1 MIRILQCVNDMH
13 RAGLETMLMNYYR
26 NIDRTKIQFDFLTHR
41 SERSDYDAEIES
53 LGGKMYYAPRL
64 YPQNY
69 PTYFS
74 YMKLFF
80 AQHPEYKIMH
90 SHIDSMSY
98 LPLLAGKKA
107 GVPIRIA
114 HSHNTSIDKDFKF
127 ILKQLFRLQITNV
140 ANVYLAC
147 GSEAGEYLFRGKPFK
162 IIPNAV
168 EANKFYFNQTIR
180 DKKRK
185 ELNVTN
191 QFIVGH
197 VGRFS
202 YQKNHI
208 FLLEIF
214 LEILKKESTA
224 VLVLVGVGDR
234 EPVIRRQVQK
244 LGIIDKVRFL
254 GNRSDVS
261 ELYQA
266 MDVFVLPSLF
276 EGIPVVG
283 IEAQFADLPCFF
295 SDKVPSEVKFNRNS
309 CFIGLNE
316 SPEQWANKVLQSR
329 GIKRSRYNKDMK
341 NSYYDINNAHSILEN
356 MYFDLYNT
364 ISSQIKVV

>member
-1 MIRILQCVNDMH
+1 M
-13 RAGLETMLMNYYR
+13 
-26 NIDRTKIQFDFLTHR
+26 
-41 SERSDYDAEIES
+41 
-53 LGGKMYYAPRL
+53 
-64 YPQNY
+64 
-69 PTYFS
+69 
-74 YMKLFF
+74 
-80 AQHPEYKIMH
+80 
-90 SHIDSMSY
+90 
-98 LPLLAGKKA
+98 
-107 GVPIRIA
+107 
-114 HSHNTSIDKDFKF
+114 
-127 ILKQLFRLQITNV
+127 
-140 ANVYLAC
+140 
-147 GSEAGEYLFRGKPFK
+147 
-162 IIPNAV
+162 
-168 EANKFYFNQTIR
+168 
-180 DKKRK
+180 
-185 ELNVTN
+185 
-191 QFIVGH
+191 
-197 VGRFS
+197 
-202 YQKNHI
+202 
-208 FLLEIF
+208 
-214 LEILKKESTA
+214 
-224 VLVLVGVGDR
+224 VLVGVGER

-364 ISSQIKVV
+364 ISSQIKVI